1 MTRKN
6 YVNVSLPETLIK
18 KIDEVVNKRTLGYS
32 SRAEFLKQAARELL
46 EKLSKN

>member
-1 MTRKN
+1 MTRKS

-18 KIDEVVNKRTLGYS
+18 EVDDIIKEKKKGYT

-46 EKLSKN
+46 EKLKK